1 MGGILQHVVKISN
14 RISYHLFHVTK
25 VKVPLGEVLSQG
37 HVEGDLCVV
46 VVVAQVQV
54 FVHVIFNDEGLVAVQ
69 TAPPAVRVQ
78 QGGERTQVLLAEGCD
93 EALVEAQLVQED
105 LEQKDN
111 SDIDSLLHLYI
122 FNSELFHGFN
132 ISYLPDSVSQTRGFI
147 LANSRTVQ

>member
-1 MGGILQHVVKISN
+1 MGIILQHVVKISN

-37 HVEGDLCVV
+37 HVERDLRVV

-78 QGGERTQVLLAEGCD
+78 QGGERTQVLLAEGHD

-111 SDIDSLLHLYI
+111 
-122 FNSELFHGFN
+122 EKN
-132 ISYLPDSVSQTRGFI
+132 IMNKKGLRI
-147 LANSRTVQ
+147 